1 MINGDEDVRED
12 PWCKKRNKIR
22 NKDNEDIQDKLRVSP
37 VQYKMRKVK
46 LRWFGHVWRRGEN
59 VTVRRCDSL
68 VVVS

>member
-1 MINGDEDVRED
+1 MTNGDEVVGVE
-12 PWCKKRNKIR
+12 PWRTKRNNIR
-22 NKDNEDIQDKLRVSP
+22 NEDNEDIQDKLRASP

>member
-12 PWCKKRNKIR
+12 PWCTKRNKIR

-46 LRWFGHVWRRGEN
+46 LRWFGHV
-59 VTVRRCDSL
+59 
-68 VVVS
+68 

>member
-1 MINGDEDVRED
+1 MTNGDEVVGVD
-12 PWCKKRNKIR
+12 PWRTKRNNIR
-22 NKDNEDIQDKLRVSP
+22 KEDNEYIQDKLRVSP

-59 VTVRRCDSL
+59 ITVRRCDSL